1 MWAYT
6 YYTCI
11 MCVHTYVCECFEDTL
26 LSFQVYATCEFT
38 VAPVHNP
45 YHHTEE
51 VVYMGFRYPG
61 LLLNAEFEFTCLSG

>member
-1 MWAYT
+1 
-6 YYTCI
+6 

-51 VVYMGFRYPG
+51 VVYYTCTMYNVMLVKLSHICGFVKG
-61 LLLNAEFEFTCLSG
+61 